1 MQVVLLFLIAFLH
14 LTCTIKILEEAR
26 LKAEQEEREREE
38 RERQEREQRRLF
50 EEQVVLFH

>member
-1 MQVVLLFLIAFLH
+1 MQVVLLFLIAFLL

>member
-1 MQVVLLFLIAFLH
+1 MH
-14 LTCTIKILEEAR
+14 LTCTNKILEEAR

-50 EEQVVLFH
+50 EEQVECSFID